1 MLGSIIIMPLSHA
14 KQTAQAGI
22 DRVTGGVFR
31 ISHFSTPGP
40 ALNRFT
46 PQCKLKRTRGFGGAV
61 RTREDTST

>member
-1 MLGSIIIMPLSHA
+1 MLGFILVMPLSHA
-14 KQTAQAGI
+14 KQKAAQAGI

-46 PQCKLKRTRGFGGAV
+46 PQCKLKMIRGL
-61 RTREDTST
+61 EEQ